1 MKAVVQRVKSAYVE
15 VDGQTVGSCE
25 RGFLILLGVAQGDGL
40 QQAERLWSKILKLRI
55 FDDAAGKANLSLT
68 DIDGQVLVVSQF
80 TLLAN
85 CKRGNRPSF
94 TQAAPPD
101 QARQLYETFVDLARK
116 DVLHVGTGV
125 FGAMMDVSLVN
136 DGPFT
141 ICLDTNEL

>member
-1 MKAVVQRVKSAYVE
+1 MKAVVQRVKSACVE

-25 RGFLILLGVAQGDGL
+25 RGFLILLGVAQDDGL